1 MQVFPDRDV
10 LRRTEDVTFW
20 SGDTSLMLIVGTST
34 GPSAGC
40 GTTGPVTGCGT
51 TGPVTGCGTTGPV
64 TGCGTTGPVTG
75 CGTTGPSA
83 GCGTSGAL
91 IWCASSGISVGA
103 AAAKSSCWNML
114 RFTGQIPAFSKP
126 LVAVHSVAADR
137 YAPLKS
143 SAIW

>member
-1 MQVFPDRDV
+1 MHVFPDRDV
-10 LRRTEDVTFW
+10 LRRTEDVTLG
-20 SGDTSLMLIVGTST
+20 SGDTTLMLIVGTST

-51 TGPVTGCGTTGPV
+51 TGPVTGCGT
-64 TGCGTTGPVTG
+64 
-75 CGTTGPSA
+75 
-83 GCGTSGAL
+83 SGAL

-103 AAAKSSCWNML
+103 AAAKSSFWNML

-126 LVAVHSVAADR
+126 LVAVRSVAADR